1 MEYKN
6 IFDLNDT
13 YPDPTKY
20 SSKRVKNMRLSGKY
34 IEVNYIDF
42 NIPSVEDI
50 TLVSGTTFRF
60 VLVVKDS
67 AADFEPKYFMSDTFY
82 NDIELSQIENN
93 PYFIRAA
100 LKDIFAVTITLDKQI
115 ELFNT
120 IKLLDIAAGVKTYK
134 NLFIGLGD
142 DNTTGGNVID
152 YEGLVRYIDWVVG
165 PVNPLDNDGTD
176 GVLPVSKIADYEIG
190 SYDAETGEFVSRA
203 EQKLRNKLEDLYD
216 ELQAI
221 NDTLDQ
227 ISSEIREPQKK
238 KTTVL
243 EGIMLGLSVVSL
255 VGGVSGLAKQ
265 IKAAKDFNESIGA
278 TKEALK
284 QSKNVQKLSKSAKPL
299 TVDQFNKLEGIKPP
313 NLNVPAA
320 PKFLPAGTPRTITS
334 ATGVTYDLS
343 GGVAA
348 GKSIGQTVKG
358 AAKSV
363 AGGVKEANKAI
374 SKVTDFAG
382 GIVQAGIK
390 AAAGKLVKAAV
401 SAISKKAA
409 ASVFK
414 LATGPVGAIAAA
426 TVGIVKFFIGKAEEK
441 KRFEA
446 EKKEYAVTINQVERL
461 HTRKSEIENEIEGIL
476 SGKITLNVPPLND
489 TKLTA
494 TQRYLQRYGKS
505 VLDMIVVSGG

>member
-1 MEYKN
+1 MDYKN
-6 IFDLNDT
+6 IFELADT

-20 SSKRVKNMRLSGKY
+20 GSKRAKNMRLNGKY
-34 IEVNYIDF
+34 VEVNYIDF
-42 NIPSVEDI
+42 DIPTVEDI
-50 TLVSGTTFRF
+50 IVVPGTTFRF
-60 VLVVKDS
+60 VLVIKDS
-67 AADFEPKYFMSDTFY
+67 AADFEPKYYMSDSFY
-82 NDIELSQIENN
+82 SDIELSQIENN

-190 SYDAETGEFVSRA
+190 SYDAETGEFVSRS
-203 EQKLRNKLEDLYD
+203 EQKLRNKLEDLFD

-243 EGIMLGLSVVSL
+243 EGIMVGLSVVAL
-255 VGGVSGLAKQ
+255 VGGVSGLAKD
-265 IKAAKDFNESIGA
+265 IKAAKDFNDSIGA
-278 TKEALK
+278 TREATK
-284 QSKNVQKLSKSAKPL
+284 QSKNVQKLAKTAKPIPL
-299 TVDQFNKLEGIKPP
+299 DKPTLKLPS
-313 NLNVPAA
+313 A
-320 PKFLPAGTPRTITS
+320 PQSLPAGIPKSITS
-334 ATGVTYDLS
+334 VGGVTYDLS

-348 GKSIGQTVKG
+348 GKTLGQTVKG

-390 AAAGKLVKAAV
+390 KVAEKIVKGVAT
-401 SAISKKAA
+401 AISKKAA
-409 ASVFK
+409 GAALKIIS
-414 LATGPVGAIAAA
+414 GPIGMIAAA
-426 TVGIVKFFIGKAEEK
+426 TVGITKFFIGKAEEK

-461 HTRKSEIENEIEGIL
+461 HTRKAEIENEIEGIL
-476 SGKITLNVPPLND
+476 SGKITLDVPPLSD

-505 VLDMIVVSGG
+505 VLDKIVVSGG

>member
-1 MEYKN
+1 MDYKN
-6 IFDLNDT
+6 IFELADT

-20 SSKRVKNMRLSGKY
+20 NSKRVKNMRLSGKY
-34 IEVNYIDF
+34 VEVNYIDF
-42 NIPSVEDI
+42 DIPSVEDI
-50 TLVSGTTFRF
+50 TLVPGTTFRF

-142 DNTTGGNVID
+142 DNTIGGNVID

-238 KTTVL
+238 KTTIL

-265 IKAAKDFNESIGA
+265 IGAAKTFNESIGA
-278 TKEALK
+278 TKEAAK
-284 QSKNVQKLSKSAKPL
+284 QSKEVQKLAKTATPVTL
-299 TVDQFNKLEGIKPP
+299 DRKTLNYPAGPQSLPAGRPMSITSSSGVTYNLSDGIKP
-313 NLNVPAA
+313 
-320 PKFLPAGTPRTITS
+320 
-334 ATGVTYDLS
+334 
-343 GGVAA
+343 
-348 GKSIGQTVKG
+348 GKTIGQTFKG

-382 GIVQAGIK
+382 GIIQSGIK
-390 AAAGKLVKAAV
+390 KVAEKVVKAAV
-401 SAISKKAA
+401 TAISKKAA
-409 ASVFK
+409 GAALKIIS
-414 LATGPVGAIAAA
+414 GPVGAIFAA
-426 TVGIVKFFIGKAEEK
+426 TVGITKFFIGKAEEK

-446 EKKEYAVTINQVERL
+446 EKKEYATTINQVERL
-461 HTRKSEIENEIEGIL
+461 HTRKAEIENEIDGIL
-476 SGKITLNVPPLND
+476 TGKITLDVPPLED

-505 VLDMIVVSGG
+505 VLDRIVVSGG

>member
-1 MEYKN
+1 MDYKN
-6 IFDLNDT
+6 IFELADT

-20 SSKRVKNMRLSGKY
+20 SSKRVKNMRLTGKY
-34 IEVNYIDF
+34 VEVNYIDF
-42 NIPSVEDI
+42 DIPTVEDI
-50 TLVSGTTFRF
+50 IVVPGTTFRF
-60 VLVVKDS
+60 ILVIKDS
-67 AADFEPKYFMSDTFY
+67 AADFEPKYFMSDSFY
-82 NDIELSQIENN
+82 SDIELSQIENN

-238 KTTVL
+238 KTTIL

-265 IKAAKDFNESIGA
+265 IKAAKDFNDSIGA
-278 TKEALK
+278 TKEAVK
-284 QSKNVQKLSKSAKPL
+284 QSKNVQKLAKTAKPIPI
-299 TVDQFNKLEGIKPP
+299 DKPTLKIP
-313 NLNVPAA
+313 SA
-320 PKFLPAGTPRTITS
+320 PQSLPAGVPKSIS
-334 ATGVTYDLS
+334 SVGGVTYDLS

-348 GKSIGQTVKG
+348 GKTLGQTVKG

-390 AAAGKLVKAAV
+390 KAAEKIVKAAV
-401 SAISKKAA
+401 TAISKKAA
-409 ASVFK
+409 ASLLKV
-414 LATGPVGAIAAA
+414 ATGPIGMIAAA
-426 TVGIVKFFIGKAEEK
+426 TVGITKFFIGKAEEK

-461 HTRKSEIENEIEGIL
+461 HTRKAEIENEIEGIV
-476 SGKITLNVPPLND
+476 SGKITLDVPPLSD

-505 VLDMIVVSGG
+505 VLDKIVVSGG

>member
-1 MEYKN
+1 MDYKN

-42 NIPSVEDI
+42 DIPSVEDI
-50 TLVSGTTFRF
+50 TLVPGTTFRF

-238 KTTVL
+238 KTTIL

-265 IKAAKDFNESIGA
+265 IGAAKTFNESIGA
-278 TKEALK
+278 TKEAAK
-284 QSKNVQKLSKSAKPL
+284 QSKEVQKLAKTATPVTL
-299 TVDQFNKLEGIKPP
+299 DRKTLNYPAGPQSLPAGRPMSITSSSGVTYNLSDGIKP
-313 NLNVPAA
+313 
-320 PKFLPAGTPRTITS
+320 
-334 ATGVTYDLS
+334 
-343 GGVAA
+343 
-348 GKSIGQTVKG
+348 GKTIGQTFKG

-382 GIVQAGIK
+382 GIIQSGIK
-390 AAAGKLVKAAV
+390 KVAEKVVKAAV
-401 SAISKKAA
+401 TAISKKAA
-409 ASVFK
+409 GAALKIIS
-414 LATGPVGAIAAA
+414 GPVGAIFAA
-426 TVGIVKFFIGKAEEK
+426 TVGITKFFIGKAEEK

-461 HTRKSEIENEIEGIL
+461 HTRKSEIENEIEGIV
-476 SGKITLNVPPLND
+476 SGKITLDVPPLSD

-505 VLDMIVVSGG
+505 VLDKIVVSGG

>member
-1 MEYKN
+1 MDYKN
-6 IFDLNDT
+6 IYDLADT

-34 IEVNYIDF
+34 VEVNYIDF
-42 NIPSVEDI
+42 DIPSVEDI
-50 TLVSGTTFRF
+50 TLVPGTTFRF
-60 VLVVKDS
+60 ILVIKDS
-67 AADFEPKYFMSDTFY
+67 AADFEPKYYMSDTFY
-82 NDIELSQIENN
+82 NDIEFSQVENN

-227 ISSEIREPQKK
+227 ISSEVREPQKK

-243 EGIMLGLSVVSL
+243 EGIMLGRSVVSL

-265 IKAAKDFNESIGA
+265 IKAAKDFNDSIGA
-278 TKEALK
+278 TKEAVK
-284 QSKNVQKLSKSAKPL
+284 QSKNVQKLAKTAKPIPI
-299 TVDQFNKLEGIKPP
+299 DKPTLKIP
-313 NLNVPAA
+313 SA
-320 PKFLPAGTPRTITS
+320 PQSLPAGVPKSIS
-334 ATGVTYDLS
+334 SVGGVTYDLS

-348 GKSIGQTVKG
+348 GKTLGQTVKG

-390 AAAGKLVKAAV
+390 KAAEKIVKAAV

-409 ASVFK
+409 ASLLKV
-414 LATGPVGAIAAA
+414 ATGPIGMIAAA
-426 TVGIVKFFIGKAEEK
+426 TVGITKFFIGKAEEK

-461 HTRKSEIENEIEGIL
+461 HTRKAEIENEIEGIL
-476 SGKITLNVPPLND
+476 SGKITLDVPPLSD

-505 VLDMIVVSGG
+505 VLDKIVVSGG